1 MGIPLNEPLIVSGRS
16 DYAVSMRALPPPIHS
31 GSSRRYSFRSLK
43 NHNRSLVLDS
53 TDELDKL
60 NVVELD
66 SMDGLDD
73 AFSQRSHGVK
83 SSKSVSELIE
93 EKIELEVERRV
104 KE

>member
-1 MGIPLNEPLIVSGRS
+1 M
-16 DYAVSMRALPPPIHS
+16 
-31 GSSRRYSFRSLK
+31 
-43 NHNRSLVLDS
+43 
-53 TDELDKL
+53 
-60 NVVELD
+60 VELD

-104 KE
+104 KEEVAREMSKQKSILKER